1 MKKLSILSIFFI
13 FQLHASD
20 FFIID
25 VRTPEEFSNGHVEE
39 SINYEWQEIALKIRD
54 IDKNEK
60 IYLYCRSGNRS
71 QKATNILLD
80 LGYKD
85 VTNLG
90 SLDEAAAFLD
100 KKVTK

>member
-1 MKKLSILSIFFI
+1 MY
-13 FQLHASD
+13 ASD

>member
-1 MKKLSILSIFFI
+1 MKKLSLLSIFFI

>member
-1 MKKLSILSIFFI
+1 MKKLSLLSIFFI
-13 FQLHASD
+13 FQLYASD

-60 IYLYCRSGNRS
+60 IGIAGFTY
-71 QKATNILLD
+71 
-80 LGYKD
+80 
-85 VTNLG
+85 
-90 SLDEAAAFLD
+90 FD
-100 KKVTK
+100 KKKTMLELNCALRPNCQRRGIATKLS

>member
-1 MKKLSILSIFFI
+1 MKKLSLLSIFLI
-13 FQLHASD
+13 FQLYASD
-20 FFIID
+20 VFIID
-25 VRTPEEFSNGHVEE
+25 VRTPEEFSNGHLEE

-90 SLDEAAAFLD
+90 SLDKAAAFLD
-100 KKVTK
+100 KKVIK

>member
-1 MKKLSILSIFFI
+1 MKKLSLLSIFLI
-13 FQLHASD
+13 FQLYASD
-20 FFIID
+20 VFIID
-25 VRTPEEFSNGHVEE
+25 VRTPEEFSNGHLEE

-54 IDKNEK
+54 IDKNKK

-71 QKATNILLD
+71 QKATNILVD
-80 LGYKD
+80 LGYND
-85 VTNLG
+85 VINLG

>member
-1 MKKLSILSIFFI
+1 MKKLSLLSIFFI
-13 FQLHASD
+13 FKLYASD

-71 QKATNILLD
+71 QKATNILVD

>member
-1 MKKLSILSIFFI
+1 MKKLSLLSIFFI
-13 FQLHASD
+13 FQLYASD
-20 FFIID
+20 IFIID
-25 VRTPEEFSNGHVEE
+25 VRTPQEFSNGHVEE

-71 QKATNILLD
+71 EKATNILVD